1 MYGGVRACDDTPVV
15 VVCVHSHKYWL
26 LITSR
31 LIGWLAGWWVWQAK
45 HWRNSWFGSVVI
57 SQSLRDAKPL
67 WAIVCGGGVYF
78 HAITN
83 NKSFFALFFSS
94 DVDEYGFKRPENFD
108 YKSYEQFM
116 SNYLKTLAKRRK
128 KWEAILEENTDL
140 TNVNPKL
147 KRFIRKGIPGNT

>member
-1 MYGGVRACDDTPVV
+1 MSVTGQALAQFLARFRCDFPITTRCKTTVS
-15 VVCVHSHKYWL
+15 HS
-26 LITSR
+26 
-31 LIGWLAGWWVWQAK
+31 
-45 HWRNSWFGSVVI
+45 
-57 SQSLRDAKPL
+57 
-67 WAIVCGGGVYF
+67 VCGGGVYF